1 MSGSMKTHIILPVAG
16 TYIIFSTIQIVIAR
30 YRLSDIVPAPLARS
44 LCFYF
49 CIGTAA
55 CLTVILLILVKM
67 LGKNDRMMD
76 TVLKKIEETGHGHIR
91 TNPANQSAKIEGA
104 VGSAIDRM
112 SNHLDQSLS
121 KIIVASGRIHGS
133 TVNLQTVSEECAS
146 TASHQQN
153 QAQTIATAAEEMSHT
168 IVTIAENATTAN
180 ETSQNALKI
189 VSEGKEI
196 AGHVVEAASLVESST
211 GALADSIERL
221 RKRVMEIED
230 IVAVIDEIADQ
241 TNLLALNAA
250 IEAAR
255 SGEHGR
261 GFAVV
266 ADEVRN
272 LAARTIRATAEISGK
287 IIAVQ
292 QETTNTSS
300 SMQES
305 LLQVRSAR
313 SKIGEMEDSLFRITS
328 SFETVN
334 NQIAQIA
341 TTVDQQAITTQQ
353 ISASIEE
360 TSRMSG
366 TLSSASSQVKEETNL
381 LASITDELLLVLGSF
396 HLGAHYNAANV
407 IEKTAA
413 NDKIVSMNRGLQE
426 QEMMTT
432 AKRHPYVELLYITD
446 IDGHQITS
454 NISASGST
462 LSTSYGNDG
471 FGMDWSNR
479 PWFRGAR
486 DSSATYISEL
496 YRSVATGSFCC
507 TIAVPIRAQNGTLVA
522 VLGADIS
529 ITMLSNSG

>member
-1 MSGSMKTHIILPVAG
+1 
-16 TYIIFSTIQIVIAR
+16 
-30 YRLSDIVPAPLARS
+30 
-44 LCFYF
+44 
-49 CIGTAA
+49 
-55 CLTVILLILVKM
+55 
-67 LGKNDRMMD
+67 
-76 TVLKKIEETGHGHIR
+76 
-91 TNPANQSAKIEGA
+91 
-104 VGSAIDRM
+104 
-112 SNHLDQSLS
+112 
-121 KIIVASGRIHGS
+121 
-133 TVNLQTVSEECAS
+133 
-146 TASHQQN
+146 
-153 QAQTIATAAEEMSHT
+153 
-168 IVTIAENATTAN
+168 
-180 ETSQNALKI
+180 
-189 VSEGKEI
+189 
-196 AGHVVEAASLVESST
+196 
-211 GALADSIERL
+211 
-221 RKRVMEIED
+221 
-230 IVAVIDEIADQ
+230 
-241 TNLLALNAA
+241 
-250 IEAAR
+250 
-255 SGEHGR
+255 
-261 GFAVV
+261 
-266 ADEVRN
+266 
-272 LAARTIRATAEISGK
+272 
-287 IIAVQ
+287 
-292 QETTNTSS
+292 
-300 SMQES
+300 
-305 LLQVRSAR
+305 
-313 SKIGEMEDSLFRITS
+313 
-328 SFETVN
+328 
-334 NQIAQIA
+334 
-341 TTVDQQAITTQQ
+341 
-353 ISASIEE
+353 
-360 TSRMSG
+360 MSG